1 MVHNILSSFWK
12 SCLNII
18 LITVTGINIAMFPH
32 SALED
37 FDILQKCKSG
47 TVNVLGNDSYTN
59 TNLLNISQCKFP
71 IKISKKTCCT

>member
-1 MVHNILSSFWK
+1 
-12 SCLNII
+12 
-18 LITVTGINIAMFPH
+18 MFPY

-47 TVNVLGNDSYTN
+47 TVNILGNDSYTN

-71 IKISKKTCCT
+71 IKISKKPAVHELVRVFEEVFERKRRTV